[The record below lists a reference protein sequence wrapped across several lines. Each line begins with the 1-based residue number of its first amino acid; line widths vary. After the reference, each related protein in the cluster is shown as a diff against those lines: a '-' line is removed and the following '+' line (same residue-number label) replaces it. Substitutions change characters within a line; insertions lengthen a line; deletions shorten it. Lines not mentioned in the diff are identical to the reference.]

1 MSRQDGIIQM
11 IDGENPIYPRT
22 KGEAVFLDGDIT
34 KTVDK
39 ELSNLR
45 QEVDVIYPELVDPVE
60 LELNWT
66 DNRLLRNNGAVIVIS
81 EGAAQYNR
89 CAATEKVDCTNYQG
103 KTLHITYGVVTGD
116 ITEFI
121 FYNGN
126 AGITASYVEFSASG
140 TNDVVIPDNAT
151 SFRLGVFVAT
161 NGGNLSASK
170 AATSAII
177 NEFLLVKKSDI
188 ADNLTTDDAKKVLS
202 AKQGKILK
210 DALDVVQEDVNAII
224 SNVGDS
230 ISLPIVWNDHQLL
243 RNNGSVTTFSDT
255 SDARY
260 NRVACSSQIPCSDL
274 HGKTLLISH
283 GGTGTGPTMIIF
295 YNVNTGL
302 TDTYAEYT
310 GEGTEKVEVPSNATS
325 LRIGVYCSE
334 DSLLEGS
341 KAAAKVEYK
350 EFSILKESDI
360 ADNLTTDDAKKVL
373 SAKQGKILGE
383 KVDEIYE
390 SIKEVHSF
398 SFVWEDNKLLR
409 NNGVIVN
416 VDSGS
421 YYNRCSTSQ
430 PVPCNDFVGREMTL
444 TYGTNGPSYLAFYDV
459 SSHLIGTEYII
470 LPSGGT
476 TKLTILAG
484 AATFRI
490 GVVGNTTNDLPTQK
504 SAVSASVVV
513 DKSNTVDTGK
523 VYSPQRIGAMKYAL
537 PTDFDLP
544 QLLFFGQS
552 FAQGG
557 SSKVVDTEEI
567 PNCLMF
573 GNTVKAIT
581 GNAFNPLQLK
591 TDTTE
596 PYEFPVVSCAN
607 ALCNMYRRFGH
618 DIQIVASTGGASGTS
633 IHTLIESYLIN
644 ITNMHTNMYAT
655 AQAMNK
661 SVGCF
666 AIVFMQ
672 GESDYGG
679 RTDSTPDKD
688 AYKAYL
694 MQVKNA
700 LQQSAMN
707 NLHQTRKPLF
717 FIYQTSGGWVRNY
730 EGIDNEALGV
740 SMAQL
745 EFAAEN
751 DDVILI
757 SPAYQVTTYTD
768 SHPSSNGYRWLGEYY
783 AKAIWQT
790 LYRGFRYKNPR
801 VMDYKVEAKK
811 ITLYV
816 SDCVLPLMKNTW
828 TLPQQTNYGFSVK
841 ADGVSVGIGGVDII
855 DNAIVLN
862 LNTDISSATT
872 IKIAYGGVGVGKGN
886 ICDSDT
892 WGTWWQYLSDA
903 NDTGY
908 DGNRVIGQ
916 SPTAEGGGSLV
927 GKDYPMNNFLC
938 LFYKEITQ

>member
-1 MSRQDGIIQM
+1 MANYATLKSAIQQAIKENHNNEITGNLLQQSLLAMINSLGVGYQYMGIATPTTNPGTPDQNVFYLASTAGTYTNFGGLSLA
-11 IDGENPIYPRT
+11 DGEI
-22 KGEAVFLDGDIT
+22 
-34 KTVDK
+34 
-39 ELSNLR
+39 
-45 QEVDVIYPELVDPVE
+45 
-60 LELNWT
+60 
-66 DNRLLRNNGAVIVIS
+66 
-81 EGAAQYNR
+81 
-89 CAATEKVDCTNYQG
+89 
-103 KTLHITYGVVTGD
+103 
-116 ITEFI
+116 
-121 FYNGN
+121 
-126 AGITASYVEFSASG
+126 
-140 TNDVVIPDNAT
+140 
-151 SFRLGVFVAT
+151 
-161 NGGNLSASK
+161 
-170 AATSAII
+170 
-177 NEFLLVKKSDI
+177 
-188 ADNLTTDDAKKVLS
+188 
-202 AKQGKILK
+202 
-210 DALDVVQEDVNAII
+210 
-224 SNVGDS
+224 
-230 ISLPIVWNDHQLL
+230 
-243 RNNGSVTTFSDT
+243 
-255 SDARY
+255 
-260 NRVACSSQIPCSDL
+260 
-274 HGKTLLISH
+274 
-283 GGTGTGPTMIIF
+283 
-295 YNVNTGL
+295 
-302 TDTYAEYT
+302 
-310 GEGTEKVEVPSNATS
+310 
-325 LRIGVYCSE
+325 
-334 DSLLEGS
+334 
-341 KAAAKVEYK
+341 
-350 EFSILKESDI
+350 SILKYNGAWSKDSTNAASLEKVNQLQHEVDDI
-360 ADNLTTDDAKKVL
+360 YPDLTEVYEFVPTWVDNKLLRSNGAITDISSGGHYNACATTDPIPCDSYAGKQLRFSHGSTGTIMLAFYKGTATIIGSVYTYVTTAGTDVITIPSDAVYFRM
-373 SAKQGKILGE
+373 G
-383 KVDEIYE
+383 VDDANHTGTLPGMKSSTIATTVTTVIPSIQE
-390 SIKEVHSF
+390 SIAELNEEVDAIATKTNEMYSDLYAQVVF
-398 SFVWEDNKLLR
+398 PKTWTDNKLLR
-409 NNGVIVN
+409 NNGAITDI
-416 VDSGS
+416 DSSNPG
-421 YYNRCSTSQ
+421 YYNKCSTTDKISC
-430 PVPCNDFVGREMTL
+430 VDYIGKTINL
-444 TYGTNGPSYLAFYDV
+444 AYGYASGDSTYLAFYNVNDKLVGTNYNSYSGIGVASVEIPANASYFRLGVV
-459 SSHLIGTEYII
+459 SANTSGLENTKDSVVASLTVMKE
-470 LPSGGT
+470 LSSSGGDG
-476 TKLTILAG
+476 K
-484 AATFRI
+484 TF
-490 GVVGNTTNDLPTQK
+490 
-504 SAVSASVVV
+504 SA
-513 DKSNTVDTGK
+513 
-523 VYSPQRIGAMKYAL
+523 QRIGAMKYAL

-557 SSKVVDTEEI
+557 SSKVVDTEVI

-618 DIQIVASTGGASGTS
+618 DIQIVASTAGASGTS

-644 ITNMHTNMYAT
+644 VTNMHTNMYAT
-655 AQAMNK
+655 AQALNK

-679 RTDSTPDKD
+679 REDSTPDKD

-801 VMDYKVEAKK
+801 IMDYKVEAKK
-811 ITLYV
+811 ISLYV

-828 TLPQQTNYGFSVK
+828 TLPQKDSYGFAVK
-841 ADGVSVGIGGVDII
+841 ADNVAVAIERVELV

-862 LNTDISSATT
+862 LATDINSATSV
-872 IKIAYGGVGVGKGN
+872 KISYGGIGVGGKGN

-903 NDTGY
+903 NDDGY

-927 GKDYPMNNFLC
+927 GEDYPMNNFLC

>member
-1 MSRQDGIIQM
+1 MSKISIQKAIPQSGSSWRSRIEVFFTDGTSAVKDYTWITTEAEAIKLFEQIITDDNNTFY
-11 IDGENPIYPRT
+11 ILLSDKCP
-22 KGEAVFLDGDIT
+22 KGASSIG
-34 KTVDK
+34 
-39 ELSNLR
+39 
-45 QEVDVIYPELVDPVE
+45 
-60 LELNWT
+60 
-66 DNRLLRNNGAVIVIS
+66 
-81 EGAAQYNR
+81 
-89 CAATEKVDCTNYQG
+89 
-103 KTLHITYGVVTGD
+103 
-116 ITEFI
+116 ITEN
-121 FYNGN
+121 FY
-126 AGITASYVEFSASG
+126 E
-140 TNDVVIPDNAT
+140 NAT
-151 SFRLGVFVAT
+151 H
-161 NGGNLSASK
+161 
-170 AATSAII
+170 I
-177 NEFLLVKKSDI
+177 
-188 ADNLTTDDAKKVLS
+188 
-202 AKQGKILK
+202 
-210 DALDVVQEDVNAII
+210 LDVSPSIKEYINRKITNAEM
-224 SNVGDS
+224 
-230 ISLPIVWNDHQLL
+230 
-243 RNNGSVTTFSDT
+243 
-255 SDARY
+255 A
-260 NRVACSSQIPCSDL
+260 
-274 HGKTLLISH
+274 
-283 GGTGTGPTMIIF
+283 
-295 YNVNTGL
+295 
-302 TDTYAEYT
+302 
-310 GEGTEKVEVPSNATS
+310 
-325 LRIGVYCSE
+325 
-334 DSLLEGS
+334 
-341 KAAAKVEYK
+341 
-350 EFSILKESDI
+350 
-360 ADNLTTDDAKKVL
+360 
-373 SAKQGKILGE
+373 ILGE
-383 KVDEIYE
+383 EITQA
-390 SIKEVHSF
+390 SGAGKTF
-398 SFVWEDNKLLR
+398 SE
-409 NNGVIVN
+409 
-416 VDSGS
+416 
-421 YYNRCSTSQ
+421 
-430 PVPCNDFVGREMTL
+430 
-444 TYGTNGPSYLAFYDV
+444 
-459 SSHLIGTEYII
+459 
-470 LPSGGT
+470 
-476 TKLTILAG
+476 
-484 AATFRI
+484 
-490 GVVGNTTNDLPTQK
+490 
-504 SAVSASVVV
+504 
-513 DKSNTVDTGK
+513 
-523 VYSPQRIGAMKYAL
+523 QRIGAMKYAL

-557 SSKVVDTEEI
+557 SSKVVDTEVI

-573 GNTVKAIT
+573 GNTVKATT

-644 ITNMHTNMYAT
+644 VTNMHTNMYAT

-717 FIYQTSGGWVRNY
+717 FIYQTSGGWVQNY

-801 VMDYKVEAKK
+801 IMDYKVEAKK

-816 SDCVLPLMKNTW
+816 SDCVLPLVKNTW
-828 TLPQQTNYGFSVK
+828 TLPQKDSYGFAVK
-841 ADGVSVGIGGVDII
+841 ADNVAVTIERVDLI
-855 DNAIVLN
+855 NNSIVLT
-862 LNTDISSATT
+862 LATDISSATSV
-872 IKIAYGGVGVGKGN
+872 KISYGGIGVGGKGN

-903 NDTGY
+903 NDDGY

-916 SPTAEGGGSLV
+916 SPTEEGGGSLV